1 LVSLFDL
8 VKMPGHWRDFL
19 ALSAPAELLVEIEP
33 LLEGAQT
40 VTMGGRLGV
49 GDLNLRAELHGG
61 LGELTTAPLS
71 LMGGLE
77 SSDIAGLTRQIGF
90 GDAALF
96 AGEGSMLVSIGLEGT
111 PANSVE
117 TGLTVSLGDESLS
130 YAGNL
135 LVAGQGEIQG
145 TGRLDVAL
153 ADAGGLARIV
163 GARGLSLPQAT
174 ATAQLHFEGSR
185 LARLTEITGA
195 SGETGFAGT
204 LSLSRTGTT
213 AAVAGDMAI
222 DTISAEGLAA
232 TLLGRAALVDGA
244 GVWPE
249 GPVVLGEQSRST
261 RGTVAVTAGS
271 VSAGGVERLG
281 RSSFE
286 LSWDE
291 SRLRLA
297 RFEATAGA
305 GQLALDV
312 SVCCAGPLADKTIS
326 GRVSLAAMPIDVIA
340 PGPVSAMLDGVLDGG
355 MRFEGTGASIGEV
368 LAAASGEGNFTLS
381 DFSAERFSPR
391 VFPTVASLSD
401 VLNMEPD
408 AMEAIMGLAL
418 EQGRFSAPAA
428 TGAFT
433 IAGGVLRLANLL
445 VEGDGAGL
453 AGSLNLGLDTLELG
467 GSFVMTPRGFDADGG
482 LVGPDISRIVA
493 RLGGSLLAPEVTLDL
508 EEMIASVMVRANEIE
523 VDRLEAL
530 RAEDAERQ
538 RAAAEERN
546 RLIEAQRQRAAEEA
560 ARREAEE
567 AARRAAEEEARRLE
581 EQQLPAQDPTPMLP
595 PLDLG
600 LPPPANP
607 PAGIGIN
614 QPQF

>member
-1 LVSLFDL
+1 
-8 VKMPGHWRDFL
+8 
-19 ALSAPAELLVEIEP
+19 
-33 LLEGAQT
+33 
-40 VTMGGRLGV
+40 
-49 GDLNLRAELHGG
+49 
-61 LGELTTAPLS
+61 
-71 LMGGLE
+71 
-77 SSDIAGLTRQIGF
+77 
-90 GDAALF
+90 
-96 AGEGSMLVSIGLEGT
+96 
-111 PANSVE
+111 
-117 TGLTVSLGDESLS
+117 
-130 YAGNL
+130 
-135 LVAGQGEIQG
+135 
-145 TGRLDVAL
+145 
-153 ADAGGLARIV
+153 
-163 GARGLSLPQAT
+163 
-174 ATAQLHFEGSR
+174 
-185 LARLTEITGA
+185 
-195 SGETGFAGT
+195 
-204 LSLSRTGTT
+204 
-213 AAVAGDMAI
+213 
-222 DTISAEGLAA
+222 
-232 TLLGRAALVDGA
+232 
-244 GVWPE
+244 
-249 GPVVLGEQSRST
+249 
-261 RGTVAVTAGS
+261 
-271 VSAGGVERLG
+271 
-281 RSSFE
+281 
-286 LSWDE
+286 
-291 SRLRLA
+291 
-297 RFEATAGA
+297 
-305 GQLALDV
+305 
-312 SVCCAGPLADKTIS
+312 
-326 GRVSLAAMPIDVIA
+326 
-340 PGPVSAMLDGVLDGG
+340 
-355 MRFEGTGASIGEV
+355 
-368 LAAASGEGNFTLS
+368 
-381 DFSAERFSPR
+381 
-391 VFPTVASLSD
+391 
-401 VLNMEPD
+401 
-408 AMEAIMGLAL
+408 MEAIMGLAL